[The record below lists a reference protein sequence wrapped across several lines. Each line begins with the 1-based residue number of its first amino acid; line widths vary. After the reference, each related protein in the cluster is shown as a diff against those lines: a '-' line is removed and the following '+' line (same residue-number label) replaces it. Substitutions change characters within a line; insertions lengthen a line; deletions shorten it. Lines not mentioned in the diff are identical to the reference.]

1 VTDFRMPTTLAL
13 RPSSAH
19 RIHEIDTPLIPAMQ
33 VIARLGTDPTI
44 TVPMVAGTEPD
55 VEGIWRY
62 LSEPAEFFDVPM
74 PDREALHSALAGFAR
89 GLDGRH
95 GGLIAATVTLVE
107 VDGRPDFVVTG
118 SIVDRIRQASVRIAG
133 CDDGLPTPRP
143 TDPLWLRMA
152 ARTTSRGGVDQIQ
165 RWLSEGGYVDAVPA
179 ATLAGAPL
187 LGALVF
193 DAAAELVGVEN
204 PEPTS
209 VLDQLERCGAVTGV
223 RRVGERPDRAD
234 RAWWI
239 SPNFETHPVASIG
252 EVPYRAD
259 AEMPFLESR

>member
-1 VTDFRMPTTLAL
+1 
-13 RPSSAH
+13 
-19 RIHEIDTPLIPAMQ
+19 
-33 VIARLGTDPTI
+33 
-44 TVPMVAGTEPD
+44 
-55 VEGIWRY
+55 
-62 LSEPAEFFDVPM
+62 
-74 PDREALHSALAGFAR
+74 
-89 GLDGRH
+89 
-95 GGLIAATVTLVE
+95 LIAATVTLLD
-107 VDGRPDFVVTG
+107 VDGLPDFVVTG

-143 TDPLWLRMA
+143 TDPPWLRMA
-152 ARTTSRGGVDQIQ
+152 DRTTSRGAVDQLQ

-193 DAAAELVGVEN
+193 DAAGELVAVEN

-209 VLDQLERCGAVTGV
+209 VLDQLERCGVVTGV